1 MQSEILE
8 SITEDL
14 LSIPP
19 LTLKIVTAHYAI
31 TVTTL
36 TKYKTP
42 KAHTLH
48 KNQGTILLMFGTL
61 AQVGAPRPKYALL
74 TSSVCKS

>member
-1 MQSEILE
+1 MRSDILE

-42 KAHTLH
+42 RLTLFI
-48 KNQGTILLMFGTL
+48 KTKL
-61 AQVGAPRPKYALL
+61 PY
-74 TSSVCKS
+74 S